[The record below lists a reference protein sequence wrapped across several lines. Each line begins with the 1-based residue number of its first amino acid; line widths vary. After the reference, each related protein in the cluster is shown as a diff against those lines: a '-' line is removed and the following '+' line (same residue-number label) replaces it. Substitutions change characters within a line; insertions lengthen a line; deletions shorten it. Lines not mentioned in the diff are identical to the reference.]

1 MRVYFA
7 ADYLDEI
14 VVVNFVLLMLN
25 FVISRQLELELLDQ
39 HISLLYLLL
48 QLVSQ
53 KSVTD
58 ALNALLID
66 FHELCL

>member
-1 MRVYFA
+1 MWVYFA
-7 ADYLDEI
+7 ADHLNEI
-14 VVVNFVLLMLN
+14 VVVDFVLPMLN
-25 FVISRQLELELLDQ
+25 FVISWQLKFELLDQ

-58 ALNALLID
+58 ALDALLID

>member
-39 HISLLYLLL
+39 HISFLYLLL
-48 QLVSQ
+48 QLISQ

-58 ALNALLID
+58 ALNSLLID